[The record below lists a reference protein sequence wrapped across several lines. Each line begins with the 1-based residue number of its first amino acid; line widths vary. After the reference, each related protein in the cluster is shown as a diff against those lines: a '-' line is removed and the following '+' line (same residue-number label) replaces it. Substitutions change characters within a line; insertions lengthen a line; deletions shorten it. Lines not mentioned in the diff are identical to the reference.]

1 MSGQTDEK
9 LMQQTNT
16 TINGILPY
24 SYYILYFVNIY
35 KCWIEYTVRTTMK
48 RIINDDDHNDEE
60 EEDGN
65 ESSTVEE
72 SVNEYDIHHSNDL
85 EYSDDDDD
93 VDDENNN
100 VYTNSSGSY
109 FMDNLPHNQTSF
121 VPSQQKL
128 RTTTNNV
135 TTTTPTN
142 TIIIPIVQTIPHNRY
157 PKTSTSRYTLR
168 FEEDDNDE
176 DDDTSDDP
184 TIHVQ
189 QFPPIQS
196 YRNPNTA
203 SVPTLWNLQSIMSSP
218 PTTTSTTTA
227 ITITTTNTSTS
238 TSRTQSSSQS
248 SPLRSVSLSSSSS
261 SILALQSQQSPPS
274 IQSRRNDAVVSDTVE
289 EDISRLTHLLQQ
301 VQMTAKDEMV
311 TPTKTTL
318 IVYDI
323 QKERQQIRNEMEKIQ
338 YQLQRQHQQAQKA
351 LQTLIHQQEATAE
364 KIRTAMM
371 AQQQQQE
378 QQEEEKKKDR
388 EKQQQQQQRRR
399 QVEEEHQRNDEAV
412 TTETTS
418 AATVAAATTQ
428 EEDPVLR
435 NTKPESSTSASTP
448 SRVDGTAST
457 SITASSPS
465 STTGGTTPEPPEDY
479 ILRAIKYRTQLIDV
493 ERSVA
498 EYDTTTDAF
507 IKQKRL
513 LFKKLVNGKI
523 NTLAENVQKIR
534 EVAHDVTTAITNAK
548 NDDAQYKS
556 APNQNNN
563 NKMYAL
569 GKRYLVNL
577 LSSKVIVR
585 IQAEG
590 FNGPRG
596 DGFPLAH
603 MLCLVAANVKD
614 MIPVLTAH
622 IYTVCPT
629 AIPTLPSTTD
639 DTNTNTNNSE
649 EDNFMI
655 QLGMIRQ
662 KDGNFETFER
672 FLSRTEVCFF

>member
-1 MSGQTDEK
+1 
-9 LMQQTNT
+9 
-16 TINGILPY
+16 
-24 SYYILYFVNIY
+24 
-35 KCWIEYTVRTTMK
+35 
-48 RIINDDDHNDEE
+48 
-60 EEDGN
+60 
-65 ESSTVEE
+65 
-72 SVNEYDIHHSNDL
+72 
-85 EYSDDDDD
+85 
-93 VDDENNN
+93 
-100 VYTNSSGSY
+100 
-109 FMDNLPHNQTSF
+109 MDNLPHNQSSF

-135 TTTTPTN
+135 TTTPTTN
-142 TIIIPIVQTIPHNRY
+142 TIIIPIVQSIPHNRY
-157 PKTSTSRYTLR
+157 SKTSTSRYTLR

-176 DDDTSDDP
+176 DDTSDDS

-227 ITITTTNTSTS
+227 ITTTN

-301 VQMTAKDEMV
+301 VQMTARDEMV

-371 AQQQQQE
+371 AQQQQQ
-378 QQEEEKKKDR
+378 QEEEKKDR
-388 EKQQQQQQRRR
+388 EKQQQQQRRR
-399 QVEEEHQRNDEAV
+399 QVEEEEHQRNDEAV

-418 AATVAAATTQ
+418 AATAAAATTQ

-498 EYDTTTDAF
+498 EYDTTTDAY

-513 LFKKLVNGKI
+513 QFKKLVNGKI

-639 DTNTNTNNSE
+639 DTNTNTNDSE

>member
-1 MSGQTDEK
+1 MHQRDFTV
-9 LMQQTNT
+9 LV
-16 TINGILPY
+16 
-24 SYYILYFVNIY
+24 LYFVNIY
-35 KCWIEYTVRTTMK
+35 KCWIEYTVHTTMK
-48 RIINDDDHNDEE
+48 RIITDDDHNDEE

-72 SVNEYDIHHSNDL
+72 SVNKYDIHHSNDL

-100 VYTNSSGSY
+100 VYTNSIGSY

-128 RTTTNNV
+128 RATTNNV
-135 TTTTPTN
+135 TTTTPTTN

-157 PKTSTSRYTLR
+157 SKTSTSRYTLR

-176 DDDTSDDP
+176 DDTSDDS

-227 ITITTTNTSTS
+227 ITITTTTTTNTSSS

-248 SPLRSVSLSSSSS
+248 SPLRSVSSASSSS

-274 IQSRRNDAVVSDTVE
+274 IQSHRNDAVVSDTVE

-301 VQMTAKDEMV
+301 VQMSARDEMV

-338 YQLQRQHQQAQKA
+338 YQLQRQHRQAEKA
-351 LQTLIHQQEATAE
+351 LQTLIRQQEATAE

-371 AQQQQQE
+371 AQQQEEEEEKEREKQQE
-378 QQEEEKKKDR
+378 QQ
-388 EKQQQQQQRRR
+388 QQRRRR

-418 AATVAAATTQ
+418 AATAAAATTQ

-498 EYDTTTDAF
+498 EYDTTTDAY

-513 LFKKLVNGKI
+513 QFKKLVNGKI

-603 MLCLVAANVKD
+603 MLCLVAASVKD

-639 DTNTNTNNSE
+639 DTNINTNNSE